1 VHLSGELFK
10 FMTGIEMAHVPYR
23 GASPAVQDLIGG
35 HVQVMFG
42 NIPSAIGH
50 VRSGNLRALAV
61 TTVTRS
67 PALPGVPSIAE
78 TVPGYEAY
86 SWFSIMVPAGTPAP
100 VVQRI
105 NQDTNTVL
113 AMAEVRDRL
122 LDLGATPAGGT
133 PEACAR
139 FLDAEIEKW
148 GKVVRAAHVT
158 IE

>member
-1 VHLSGELFK
+1 
-10 FMTGIEMAHVPYR
+10 
-23 GASPAVQDLIGG
+23 
-35 HVQVMFG
+35 MFD

-67 PALPGVPSIAE
+67 PALPDVPTIAE
-78 TVPGYEAY
+78 SVPGYEAY

-105 NQDTNTVL
+105 NRDTNAVL
-113 AMAEVRDRL
+113 ALPEIRDRL
-122 LDLGATPAGGT
+122 LELGATPAGGT
-133 PEACAR
+133 PEQCAR
-139 FLDAEIEKW
+139 FLDTEIEKW